1 MRVLVTGAAG
11 HIGGHVTRE
20 LLAAGHRLVLTDL
33 LPVDE
38 PHAERVHT
46 GDLRDPD
53 LVRKAMDGAEAVV
66 HLGAIPHPNVDD
78 PSELF
83 AHNCLTAHRV
93 FEEAARAGAR
103 RVVAAS
109 SMAAVGLAWSPVPVS
124 PEYVPLDEGHPS
136 LVRDPY
142 GLSKVVLEEVA
153 AAAHRRWGTDTV
165 CMRFPFTG
173 TGDRL
178 THFLAACAED
188 PARQRHDLWGWLHTE
203 DAATAIR
210 LALERELSGCHVVN
224 VTAADTTSAVPS
236 AELMARHHP
245 GVPTRTEVAG
255 HATLF
260 DRTACTGLLGFVP
273 RRTWR
278 TAADTDQGPGLDQIP
293 VRSRGPDPAHRS
305 PTEGES

>member
-1 MRVLVTGAAG
+1 MRILVTGAAG
-11 HIGGHVTRE
+11 HIGGHVTRD
-20 LLAAGHRLVLTDL
+20 LVAAGHQVVLTDL
-33 LPVDE
+33 LPIDE
-38 PHAERVHT
+38 PRADRVHI

-53 LVRKAMDGAEAVV
+53 LVSKAMDGAEAVV

-83 AHNCLTAHRV
+83 AHNCLTAHQV
-93 FEEAARAGAR
+93 FEVAARAGAR

-124 PEYVPLDEGHPS
+124 PAYAPVDEAHPS
-136 LVRDPY
+136 MVRDPY
-142 GLSKVVLEEVA
+142 GLSKTVLEEVA
-153 AAAHRRWGTDTV
+153 RTAHRRHGLDAV

-173 TGDRL
+173 VGDRL
-178 THFLAACAED
+178 DHFLAACADD
-188 PARQRHDLWGWLHTE
+188 PAGQRHDLWGWLHTE

-210 LALERELSGCHVVN
+210 LALESNRVEGCHVVN
-224 VTAADTTSAVPS
+224 VTASDTTSAVPS

-245 GVPTRTEVAG
+245 GVPLRAEVPG

-260 DRTACTGLLGFVP
+260 DRTACTRLLGFVP

-278 TAADTDQGPGLDQIP
+278 TAADA
-293 VRSRGPDPAHRS
+293 R
-305 PTEGES
+305 